1 MPASKRLGKTQKKKR
16 VGGGSGASGASSK
29 RSSTR
34 SAMPKVISIPQL
46 RKSLAHITDYSEKL
60 VKSGKSSTE
69 KLAEDFSKEWSKVF
83 GKKLDKGVA
92 KKYIEH
98 VSSMKGKS
106 KSKTHKKLRGGAQDE
121 TLTGA
126 PLAYLTRPG
135 VDLPYGQFLPYVNKG
150 FDVGVPTQAI
160 LQDCGKQ
167 DGVLPYPNTGSNLI
181 KGGGLLSNMS
191 DFTAA
196 ATFRPFV
203 AQNPTSIQQD
213 AMMGFKG
220 VTAGPGPE
228 AWQQTWNYRLPVGA
242 SLPPPAPQVI
252 VRDLTADVKVV

>member
-1 MPASKRLGKTQKKKR
+1 MPTSKRLGKTLKKKR
-16 VGGGSGASGASSK
+16 GGSVGGRSGTRSVK
-29 RSSTR
+29 RSSAT
-34 SAMPKVISIPQL
+34 PKVISIPQL
-46 RKSLAHITDYSEKL
+46 RKSLAHITEYSEKL

-69 KLAEDFSKEWSKVF
+69 KLADEFSKEWSKVF
-83 GKKLDKGVA
+83 GKKLNKSVA

-98 VSSMKGKS
+98 VSSMKGK
-106 KSKTHKKLRGGAQDE
+106 THKLRGGAQDD

-167 DGVLPYPNTGSNLI
+167 DGVIPYPNTGSNLI
-181 KGGGLLSNMS
+181 KGGGLLSGMS
-191 DFTAA
+191 DLIAA
-196 ATFRPFV
+196 ASFRPFV

-220 VTAGPGPE
+220 ITAGPGPE
-228 AWQQTWNYRLPVGA
+228 AWQQTWGYRLPPGVTT
-242 SLPPPAPQVI
+242 PPAPPTY
-252 VRDLTADVKVV
+252 VRDLVTDVVNVQ